1 MDMIAFA
8 LSSTLLCACFVAWD
22 LGRKHIE
29 SRRLEDRKILAHT
42 GQQLADL
49 NTRLNKIEN
58 ERAQE
63 RMVDAF
69 KRRS

>member
-1 MDMIAFA
+1 MYVISA
-8 LSSTLLCACFVAWD
+8 TLLCMSFVVWD

-29 SRRLEDRKILAHT
+29 SRRLEDRKILANA

-49 NTRLNKIEN
+49 TARLSKIEN

-63 RMVDAF
+63 RLASAF
-69 KRRS
+69 NRRS